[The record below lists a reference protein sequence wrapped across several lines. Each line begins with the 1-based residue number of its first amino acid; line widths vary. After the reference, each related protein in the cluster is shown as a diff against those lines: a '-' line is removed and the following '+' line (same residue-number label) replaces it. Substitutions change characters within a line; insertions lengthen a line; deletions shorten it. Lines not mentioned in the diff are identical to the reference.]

1 MNPYIYIVIF
11 SLCGF
16 VVGVVL
22 VSETLLRQTISKY
35 QKEKKLSEKHFDL
48 YMLMND
54 WTHAKQKGKNLA
66 DYFRLHH
73 YKRVA
78 IYGMNYVGETLISEL
93 KDSDIQIVC
102 GIDQNAENLSADI
115 SVVAP
120 LEFLDCADVI
130 VVTPITFFD
139 DIYDN
144 MVKVVS
150 CPIVSMEDIL
160 YEALKDMF

>member
-1 MNPYIYIVIF
+1 MSPYICIIIF
-11 SLCGF
+11 TICGF
-16 VVGVVL
+16 LAGVVL

-35 QKEKKLSEKHFDL
+35 QKEKKLSEKHFEL

-66 DYFRLHH
+66 DYFRLHN
-73 YKRVA
+73 YKHIA

-93 KDSDIQIVC
+93 KDSEIQVIC
-102 GIDQNAENLSADI
+102 GIDQNAENLSAGI

-120 LEFLDCADVI
+120 SEYQDCADVI

>member
-1 MNPYIYIVIF
+1 MSPYICIIIF
-11 SLCGF
+11 TICGF
-16 VVGVVL
+16 LAGVVL

-35 QKEKKLSEKHFDL
+35 QKEKKLSEKHFEL

-120 LEFLDCADVI
+120 SEYQDCADVI

-139 DIYDN
+139 DIYEN
-144 MVKVVS
+144 MVQKVS
-150 CPIVSMEDIL
+150 SPIVSMEDIL
-160 YEALKDMF
+160 YEVLKGTF